1 MLLFVLLLLQCQP
14 TRRAD
19 RSVECADGKIY
30 ASPAVA
36 GLYLKAGGGGV
47 GVVKIFPVGIGVAD
61 DAHIIAH
68 RR

>member
-19 RSVECADGKIY
+19 RSVMCANGDY
-30 ASPAVA
+30 VSPAVA
-36 GLYLKAGGGGV
+36 GLYLKVCGGGV
-47 GVVKIFPVGIGVAD
+47 AVVKMSPVGIGVAD